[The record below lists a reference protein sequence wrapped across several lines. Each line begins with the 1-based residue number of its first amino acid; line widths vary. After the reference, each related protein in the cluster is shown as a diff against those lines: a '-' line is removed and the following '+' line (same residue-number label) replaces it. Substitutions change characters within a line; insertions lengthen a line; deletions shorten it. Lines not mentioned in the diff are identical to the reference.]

1 MKRSARLSLKRK
13 NGLHKR
19 PHVTEIP
26 QQKDVHL
33 DLYSRP
39 SQYVPLALPTSDST
53 SNCGTAVSSRDGDIN
68 DGPDL
73 FSGVDSKCFLSSE
86 SNSETSS
93 CQDTLMSC
101 ESTLSPSGH
110 QMESERAVEE
120 VKLGDDP
127 IAPSSS
133 VSLCS
138 KQEPI
143 EDVDRVVDPL
153 AVSENST
160 DMIDPCTHD
169 YPLPTLSSSEMARFE
184 DFSMPHQ
191 PQGASPPVHRQTS
204 LFSFMSRT
212 HRSMSTSAV
221 QVTDESEDR
230 RRLAAHRSSVGEL
243 QKVVEKGGAPELH
256 QYNTAGSQ
264 ASERNDRAKRMCPF
278 YKRIPG
284 KLCGMVQP

>member
-26 QQKDVHL
+26 HQKDVHL

-39 SQYVPLALPTSDST
+39 TSSQYVPLALPTSDST
-53 SNCGTAVSSRDGDIN
+53 SNCGTAVSSCDGDIN
-68 DGPDL
+68 DGPEL
-73 FSGVDSKCFLSSE
+73 FSGVDGKRFLVSE
-86 SNSETSS
+86 SNSEASS

-101 ESTLSPSGH
+101 ESTVSPSGH

-120 VKLGDDP
+120 VKLGDDL
-127 IAPSSS
+127 IGPSSS

-143 EDVDRVVDPL
+143 EDVDRVIDPL
-153 AVSENST
+153 AVSENTT
-160 DMIDPCTHD
+160 DNPCTHD
-169 YPLPTLSSSEMARFE
+169 HPLPTLSSSEMARFE

-191 PQGASPPVHRQTS
+191 PQGANPTIHRQTS

-212 HRSMSTSAV
+212 DRSMSTSAV

-230 RRLAAHRSSVGEL
+230 RRLAAHRSSVSEL
-243 QKVVEKGGAPELH
+243 QRAVEKEGVPALH

-264 ASERNDRAKRMCPF
+264 ASERNDRGKRMCPF